1 MTSRRSGVQL
11 RSVVVPDYHYLLPN
25 LAQGSAPPSVP
36 GMPFDVIV
44 FAAME
49 YQPDIPG
56 YVVLKVPLDDG
67 PPPDHVTRM
76 RIRRTA
82 REIADRVR
90 LGQRVLVTCWQGRN
104 RSGVL
109 AGLALVDLGVHP
121 IQAVGR
127 IRRLRNGLTNA
138 YFRAM
143 VNSGRI

>member
-1 MTSRRSGVQL
+1 MNG
-11 RSVVVPDYHYLLPN
+11 PDYHYLLSGGR

-36 GMPFDVIV
+36 GMPFEVIV
-44 FAAME
+44 LSAME
-49 YQPDIPG
+49 YQPAMPPG
-56 YVVLKVPLDDG
+56 YVVLRVPLDDG

-76 RIRRTA
+76 RIRRAA

-109 AGLALVDLGVHP
+109 AGLALVDLGVPP

-127 IRRLRNGLTNA
+127 IRRLRDGLTNVH
-138 YFRAM
+138 FRNM
-143 VNSGRI
+143 VSSGRI

>member
-1 MTSRRSGVQL
+1 
-11 RSVVVPDYHYLLPN
+11 
-25 LAQGSAPPSVP
+25 
-36 GMPFDVIV
+36 MPFDVIV
-44 FAAME
+44 LAAME

-56 YVVLKVPLDDG
+56 YTVLKVPLDDG

-90 LGQRVLVTCWQGRN
+90 MGQRVLVTCWQGRN

-109 AGLALVDLGVHP
+109 AGLALVSLGVHP

-127 IRRLRNGLTNA
+127 IRRLRDGLTNPH
-138 YFRAM
+138 FRAM